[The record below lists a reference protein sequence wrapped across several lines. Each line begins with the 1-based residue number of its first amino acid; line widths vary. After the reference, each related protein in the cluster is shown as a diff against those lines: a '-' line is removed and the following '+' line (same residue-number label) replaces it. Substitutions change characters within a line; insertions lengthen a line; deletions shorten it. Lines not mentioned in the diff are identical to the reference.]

1 MIKSIPR
8 SKLRDTL
15 YPDYYD
21 YWVSVYKEG
30 VVADCTYKKWDLA
43 GRQLSR
49 HGPSGLLT

>member
-1 MIKSIPR
+1 MIKAIPR

-30 VVADCTYKKWDLA
+30 VVAERTYDKWA
-43 GRQLSR
+43 KEFNVSEWV
-49 HGPSGLLT
+49 TEFK